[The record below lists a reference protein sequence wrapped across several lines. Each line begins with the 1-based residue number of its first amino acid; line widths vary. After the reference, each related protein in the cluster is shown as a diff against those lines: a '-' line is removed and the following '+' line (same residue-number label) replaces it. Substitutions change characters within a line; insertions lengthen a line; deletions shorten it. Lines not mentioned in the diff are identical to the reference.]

1 VISKIF
7 KIKKRKIKMSKNF
20 RYKISLSLALML
32 TGVGFLSAQSNM
44 DTKIPLDPNV
54 RTGKLENGL
63 TYYVRH
69 NEEPKDRA
77 SFYIVQNV
85 GAILENDSQNGLAH
99 FLEHMSFN
107 GTKNFPQKG
116 ILNYLE
122 KYGVAFGRNINAYT
136 SVDETVY
143 NLSKVPTGN
152 ENLLDSTLLVLH
164 DWSDYLSLTSEELD
178 SERGV
183 IHEEWRTRRSGG
195 MRVYLE
201 KNKLVYQ
208 GSKYAERD
216 VIGDLNVIDHFDHQ
230 IIRDFYHDWYRTD
243 LQAIIVVGDIDAEK
257 VEAKIKSMFSPIAAI
272 ENPKERVYFDVPD
285 TKEPIVGIITDPEAS
300 RISFEMIYKHKA
312 TPFAEKNMN
321 YYRGLLIQNLYSSI
335 LGDRYDELM
344 QTGEAPFVNAYG
356 AYYNRLRKM
365 DVFQNGAILK
375 EDHILGGIEVL
386 LQETERIRRFGV
398 TASELDR
405 AKTAM
410 LSKMERAYQERNKQ
424 NSDQLAR
431 EYQEYYLTNEP
442 APGVE
447 FEFAAMKQL
456 LPGISADEL
465 NAVSKTWITDDNEV
479 ITLSA
484 PEKEGLELPS
494 KEQLL
499 AVVNKVKE
507 MELKAYEDKVISEP
521 LISDLP
527 KAGKIVK
534 ESYLKDVDATEWT
547 LSNGAKV
554 VLKKTDFKENEIR
567 LQAFSNGGSSLY
579 NVDDLAS
586 AEMLSGFIPSFGLG
600 NFDQM
605 SLQKLLTGKEVK
617 LAPFVSELMEG
628 FSGNSSVKDFET
640 MLQLVYMYFEQPR
653 FDEDAFNALK
663 GRYKAFVG
671 NMDSDINKAFRDSVS
686 MTSTNHDARTIL
698 FNADMIDDLDF
709 ASMKKV
715 YLDRFV
721 DASDFTFVFVG
732 NIDIEKAKPMIES
745 YLASIKDIDRK
756 DNWVDNGV
764 DYPEKDTYN
773 IFQREMETPKTSI
786 NIDFHGDIDYSRE
799 NSVMMDLVA
808 ELLNKRYLEVIREEE
823 GGSYGVGVRA
833 GVDKFPREE
842 YNLLIRFDTDPVKA
856 EKLKGMVYDE
866 VQNLFNVGVQ
876 EDELNE
882 AKKNFIK
889 ERQENLRKNGYWLN
903 AIIHEFTYGEKQ
915 LSLED
920 YESMINSIT
929 KEHVE
934 KFAKQYLSAPA
945 KIEVVMSP
953 MQKAI

>member
-1 VISKIF
+1 MIKKFLSKISF
-7 KIKKRKIKMSKNF
+7 ATVF
-20 RYKISLSLALML
+20 VLGG
-32 TGVGFLSAQSNM
+32 TGFLSAQSDM
-44 DTKIPLDPNV
+44 DAKIPLDPNV

-99 FLEHMSFN
+99 FLEHMAFN
-107 GTKNFPQKG
+107 GTKHFPQKG

-136 SVDETVY
+136 NVDETVY
-143 NLSKVPTGN
+143 NLSNVPTNN

-164 DWSDYLSLTSEELD
+164 DWSNYLSLTSEELD

-201 KNKLVYQ
+201 KNKLLFQ
-208 GSKYAERD
+208 GSKYAVRD
-216 VIGDLNVIDHFDHQ
+216 VIGDLDVIDHFDHQ
-230 IIRDFYHDWYRTD
+230 VIRDFYHDWYRTD
-243 LQAIIVVGDIDAEK
+243 LQAIIVVGDVDAEK
-257 VEAKIKSMFSPIAAI
+257 FEEKIKTMFAHIPAV
-272 ENPKERVYFDVPD
+272 ENPKERVYYDVPD

-300 RISFEMIYKHKA
+300 RISFEIIYKHKA
-312 TPFAEKNMN
+312 TPFAEKNLS
-321 YYRGLLIQNLYSSI
+321 YYRNLLVQDLYSSI
-335 LGDRYDELM
+335 LGDRYNELL
-344 QTGEAPFVNAYG
+344 QKGDAPFVAGYG
-356 AYYNRLRKM
+356 AYYNRARKM
-365 DVFQNGAILK
+365 DVFQNGATLK
-375 EDHILGGIEVL
+375 GDNIMGGIEVL
-386 LQETERIRRFGV
+386 LKETERIRRYGV
-398 TASELDR
+398 VASELDR

-410 LSKMERAYQERNKQ
+410 LSQMENAYKERNKQ
-424 NSDQLAR
+424 NSDRLVR
-431 EYQEYYLTNEP
+431 EYKENYLTNEP

-447 FEFAAMKQL
+447 FEFAAMKQM
-456 LPGISADEL
+456 LPGISVEEL
-465 NAVSKTWITDDNEV
+465 NAVSKSWITDENVV
-479 ITLSA
+479 ISFSA
-484 PEKEGLELPS
+484 PEKEGLELPT

-499 AVVNKVKE
+499 AVVYKVKKMDLE
-507 MELKAYEDKVISEP
+507 PYEDKVISEP
-521 LISDLP
+521 LISEQP
-527 KAGKIVK
+527 KAGKVVK
-534 ESYLKDVDATEWT
+534 ETLLKDVDATEWT
-547 LSNGAKV
+547 LENGAKV
-554 VLKKTDFKENEIR
+554 VVKKTDFKENEIR
-567 LQAFSNGGSSLY
+567 LKAFSNGGNSLY

-586 AEMLSGFIPSFGLG
+586 AEMLSGFVASFGLG

-617 LAPFVSELMEG
+617 LSPYVGELTEG
-628 FSGNSSVKDFET
+628 FSGSSSVKDFET
-640 MLQLVYMYFEQPR
+640 MLQLVYLYFEQPR
-653 FDEDAFNALK
+653 FDQDAFTALK
-663 GRYKAFVG
+663 GRYTAFVA
-671 NMDSDINKAFRDSVS
+671 NMDSDINKVFRDSVS
-686 MTSTNHDARTIL
+686 MTSTDHNPRTIL
-698 FNADMIDDLDF
+698 FNSDMIDDLDF
-709 ASMKKV
+709 ETMKKV

-745 YLASIKDIDRK
+745 YLGSIKDIDRK
-756 DNWVDNGV
+756 DNWIDNGV

-773 IFQREMETPKTSI
+773 HFEREMETPKTTI
-786 NIDFHGDIDYSRE
+786 NIDFHGDIQYSRE
-799 NSVMMDLVA
+799 NSVMMDLLA

-842 YNLLIRFDTDPVKA
+842 YNLLIRFDTDPAKA
-856 EKLKGMVYDE
+856 EKLKGIVYDE
-866 VQNLFNVGVQ
+866 VQNLFKMGVN

-889 ERQENLRKNGYWLN
+889 ERQENLRENGYWLSV
-903 AIIHEFTYGEKQ
+903 IQHEYVYGEPM
-915 LSLED
+915 LSLEA

-929 KEHVE
+929 KEQVE
-934 KFAKQYLSAPA
+934 KFAKKYFAAPT

-953 MQKAI
+953 KQMAS